1 MKMNRNLEFNT
12 AESGLRAVLKDYQE
26 HALRAIW
33 KSSVG
38 LGSKAVNDKVNAE
51 LVPNTIS
58 RASIINFLESMRE
71 MSVLKGEDRTGKGGH
86 HWIYS
91 PAMTEA
97 EFKQFIAK
105 TILENL
111 MRDFPEETRKAL
123 HKVN

>member
-12 AESGLRAVLKDYQE
+12 GESGLRAVLKDYQE

-51 LVPNTIS
+51 LTPNTIS

-71 MSVLKGEDRTGKGGH
+71 MGVLKGEDRTGKGGH

>member
-1 MKMNRNLEFNT
+1 MNRNLEFNT
-12 AESGLRAVLKDYQE
+12 GESGLRAVLKDYQE

-51 LVPNTIS
+51 LTPNTIS

-71 MSVLKGEDRTGKGGH
+71 MGVLKGEDRTGKGGH

>member
-1 MKMNRNLEFNT
+1 
-12 AESGLRAVLKDYQE
+12 
-26 HALRAIW
+26 
-33 KSSVG
+33 
-38 LGSKAVNDKVNAE
+38 VNDKVNAE
-51 LVPNTIS
+51 LTPNTIS

-71 MSVLKGEDRTGKGGH
+71 MGVLKGEDRTGKGGH